1 MITKK
6 KNILVDMTADI
17 IHHGH
22 IRLLKKAS
30 FLGKVIVALTTDEEV
45 KKYKNKKTILNYNQ
59 RKEILVSIK
68 YVSKVIP
75 SKWIINDYFLKKN
88 KIDFLVHG
96 NDNSN
101 IVSKDKIKTFKRT
114 KNISSSKIIKKI
126 MKSK

>member
-1 MITKK
+1 MIIKK

-30 FLGKVIVALTTDEEV
+30 SLGKVIVALTKDEEV
-45 KKYKNKKTILNYNQ
+45 KKYKNKKTVLNYNQ
-59 RKEILVSIK
+59 RKEILISIK

-75 SKWIINDYFLKKN
+75 SKWIIDDYFLKKN

-101 IVSKDKIKTFKRT
+101 IVSKDKIKIFKRT
-114 KNISSSKIIKKI
+114 KNISSSEIIKKI

>member
-1 MITKK
+1 MIIKK

-30 FLGKVIVALTTDEEV
+30 SHGNVIVALTTDEEV

-59 RKEILVSIK
+59 RKEILISIK

-75 SKWIINDYFLKKN
+75 SKWIIDDYFLKKN

-101 IVSKDKIKTFKRT
+101 IVSKDKIKIFKRT